1 MKKYSLQIYKS
12 NGESTDIELRKYQYN
27 GSFMGERNITASISS
42 PVKIDWAVGD
52 YVVFRN
58 EIFRLR
64 YIPPVKKQARRGTY
78 GEGYIYDGIVFSSII
93 SQLMD
98 VQFLDYVSNDNKA
111 HYTGLSDFAFYVSNN
126 SLTEFASRIM
136 ANIERVYGTG
146 SWDVIVANKG
156 VVVKDEEGNI
166 IVEGTSFEFDDQS
179 ISITSG
185 TSIYNAI
192 CLINTQLELN
202 FLIRVINGRNTII
215 LGGSSIAT
223 AESLGYGKGRGLK
236 SIQQSHNNNEQIVTR
251 LHAYGSSRNLPYR
264 YYNKKYN
271 DKDKYPKMFDS
282 NGNYLL
288 ESRYINKLML
298 PYRCWVQNSNLWDA
312 FIQSSLVDVIGVK
325 EGEVTF
331 DGSDKD
337 WDEIYPSLE
346 NQSVNDWE
354 VGMTMYDSGYRGYSE
369 TMQTRFLFYT
379 KHMTSYG
386 RVIEEI
392 KEIFTLDTK
401 KAEDKEQA
409 KGILEDCRWAVTP
422 GKESYYEEAMNVI
435 DEVWDGKS
443 WDYEYNYAVKKTH
456 KLTSTE
462 KANIK
467 KHTYNGEGRLD
478 KFPSG
483 VVIND
488 NGVSSDGSY
497 TDGSTDTSG
506 NVMNTTFEIVIP
518 QLGFDI
524 EDWVAQDNSKATV
537 SIKTGMCSGREFPI
551 NSCVAVDANDY
562 SKGWKLNLDRHQ
574 DMEVN
579 MIFPN
584 SVYKLSAGDEYVLTG
599 IYMPDTY
606 VESAENRLY
615 EQAVKYLADIDH
627 TKYTY
632 NLDVD
637 SKWMYEHE
645 KIANLLYEGC
655 SIVFNDFDNGDTM
668 EGVGDLN
675 IGEVSVIATQVTISF
690 NEESLPKYTITLSDD
705 KHTAVNLQ
713 EMISAS
719 VKSNTVAYSNSIS
732 LLERKI
738 NDKLSKTEQDVAL
751 ELITFLKGIKTAGI
765 ENDGVNIT
773 KGLTELYD
781 VIRSNGFKNS
791 MTAGTGWQ
799 IDANGNAQVES
810 IEVRSYMRV
819 LELVMNRLSAEES
832 EFVFTESGTV
842 ETATLNEDD
851 GSYTLVMRKKTDK
864 DITAF
869 QEGDVLKGVVNDLAE
884 QGAVGV
890 KYYTSWVLVE
900 EVDNATNSIKV
911 SVYEDKDTPA
921 KKNFPPCDLMVLHRW
936 GNADETKKERQS
948 CWYISSIEKRI
959 VMLDGVTKPII
970 DESNY
975 ASFYGLPFDMKN
987 FMGYSLNANQP
998 YLYVRGALLQDVCF
1012 IDYKGQIVKQERY
1025 RGVWSQEVAN
1035 NSDDPYIVKETTFDT
1050 VYHKNAKW
1058 QCTSTTA
1065 TTVEPSTSTTDW
1077 IRLTEEATGSDGK
1090 SAAKAYVASNDIA
1103 IPTDADGVVSENFS
1117 IGNTFTL
1124 MVDGKKCTDLKVTM
1138 DGTPATNAFK
1148 AQLNQLW
1155 LTISSSKGA
1164 ELGLL
1169 AYTLHFTVK
1178 GVLDNVT
1185 YSDVVTIL
1193 VRPNRAGADGK
1204 NLTRVSN
1211 FYKWGASGKEAPSG
1225 DYTENNIP
1233 EHVEGLD
1240 YLWNYEVCYNDAG
1253 EPISTS
1259 EKTCIG
1265 NFARGIKSITEY
1277 YQIGTAEKPDKP
1289 ISVDTIDASGWQTIM
1304 PSLTAEK
1311 RYLWNLEVVRF
1322 TDGTYSISE
1331 VHLAGAQGDSITIE
1345 QKLVYYAISASGTS
1359 TPPDAWFGDTI
1370 KEPTEEKPY
1379 LWTCVSIRY
1388 SDTTVVKYYTVARRG
1403 ENGASGRNLTKVV
1416 NYYKWGASGT
1426 QVPGGDYTENKIPKH
1441 VEGLD
1446 YLWNYEVCYSDNDVL
1461 SRSGETC
1468 IGYFPKNGEPGKDG
1482 KGIKSITEF
1491 YQVGTERKPAAISIS
1506 TDGTKVTIPSG
1517 WETTMGTTTPDNRYV
1532 WNQEVIEYSDSTYSV
1547 TAVHLAGAQGEQGVK
1562 GDPGDNGE
1570 DGADGALPNL
1580 FGYDTKVECLAGHHN
1595 VVHTKTG
1602 FAVVLDSLSDDDTSS
1617 DKYCQLRIKNFT
1629 AGEGTYSVSGY
1640 ITHSAGGKF
1649 EFDCGDVT
1657 PQTLTLTANK
1667 RTRFAKKFELPKNSY
1682 KHIDFEFFRSG
1693 LINVEELK
1701 IERTDNVVSECT
1713 PFVTLAHDSITQKQ
1727 NILLD
1732 TNFTK
1737 TSDRTIWSV
1746 FSGDIVENAYNS
1758 LSAFHYK
1765 DTRSSSITTAV
1776 EILSQK
1782 FVGKL
1787 KPSTWY
1793 TLSMFTKVK
1802 GKVIPYIGSNVTRN
1816 EKQTGKNKG
1825 LDAVLCDEYI
1835 VSSSNTTNTHQL
1847 EESTEYKRHSITFL
1861 TAPDLTNADER
1872 MYFYI
1877 WAQAEIYVTMLKL
1890 EECEKPTDWQLNEA
1904 DRKGEKGD
1912 NGKTGKPLAGPT
1924 IWDSSVKY
1932 MSGKSDEAYQSIVI
1946 NPKYPKQMYLCG
1958 YSHSGKEPSSQ
1969 TSTSSVDTCTEDQP
1983 WVQVPYQDFVATK
1996 VLFAERGK
2004 IENLDITNATI
2015 QGTITDMAVKTKAE
2029 WDAITNALVPK
2040 ADEGLTEYERNFQI
2054 VDPSKAG
2061 SYFIPTIDPTSSDN
2075 SATVYDRGPQI
2086 VFLPTYNPSTDYD
2099 IITSK
2104 ITTSSTGKK
2113 RYNIPKYQTAG
2124 THIRITK
2131 GGAPRQYLRW
2141 AYLEDAEYD
2150 RLWTSGNTNNRR
2162 TIRDIYNLGTLIC
2175 ADHKIFKVTD
2185 GYDTHGHDIQGA
2197 WYYGNSDYKHGRF
2210 NVNGTVARM
2219 LWLMPGQT
2227 VELVSQI
2234 EEIYNK
2240 KCLVWSVVN
2249 SSDFTAVNLN
2259 ADLYNRSTTHEPIKF
2274 YGESSILDPANAGG
2288 PGIWEDCFMAHRKID
2303 NLSLGGVTKELP
2315 RLFINRNGSTYDNGN
2330 PMADFY
2336 IP

>member
-1 MKKYSLQIYKS
+1 MKKEYSLQIYKP
-12 NGESTDIELRKYQYN
+12 NGENTDIELRKYQYN

-42 PVKIDWAVGD
+42 PVKINWEIGD

-58 EIFRLR
+58 EPFTLR
-64 YIPPVKKQARRGTY
+64 YVPPVKKQSRRGTF

-98 VQFLDYVSNDNKA
+98 VQFLDYVSNDNNI
-111 HYTGLSDFAFYVSNN
+111 HYTGLSNFAFYVSNN
-126 SLTEFASRIM
+126 SLTEFASRIK
-136 ANIERVYGTG
+136 ANIERVYGKD

-156 VVVKDEEGNI
+156 VIIKDEDNNV
-166 IVEGTSFEFDDQS
+166 IVEGSSFEFDDQS

-202 FLIRVINGRNTII
+202 FLIRIVNGRKTII
-215 LGGSSIAT
+215 LGGSSVAT

-271 DKDKYPKMFDS
+271 DKNKYPKMFDS

-298 PYRCWVQNSNLWDA
+298 PYKCWVQTSYLWDA
-312 FIQSSLVDVIGVK
+312 FIQSKLADVIGIK

-331 DGSDKD
+331 DGSDEE

-346 NQSVNDWE
+346 KQSVNDWE
-354 VGMTMYDSGYRGYSE
+354 VGMTMYDSGYREYSE
-369 TMQTRFLFYT
+369 TMRNRFLFNT
-379 KHMTSYG
+379 RQMTSYG
-386 RVIEEI
+386 NTIEEI
-392 KEIFTLDTK
+392 KKIFSLNTK
-401 KAEDKEQA
+401 NADDREQA
-409 KGILEDCRWAVTP
+409 KSILEDCKWTVTP
-422 GKESYYEEAMNVI
+422 GKEAYYEEAMKII
-435 DEVWDGKS
+435 DEVWDGKD
-443 WDYEYNYAVKKTH
+443 WDYKYDYAVQKTH
-456 KLTSTE
+456 KLSSTE
-462 KANIK
+462 KSNIK
-467 KHTYNGEGRLD
+467 KYTYNGDGRLD
-478 KFPSG
+478 MLPSG
-483 VVIND
+483 ASIKD

-497 TDGSTDTSG
+497 TDGSTDTNG
-506 NVMNTTFEIVIP
+506 TIINTTFEVIIP

-524 EDWVAQDNSKATV
+524 EDWVSQDNSKATM
-537 SIKTGMCSGREFPI
+537 SIKSGMCAGREFPI
-551 NSCVAVDANDY
+551 NSCIAVDVNDY

-645 KIANLLYEGC
+645 KVANLLYEGC
-655 SIVFNDFDNGDTM
+655 SIVFNDFDSDDEM
-668 EGVGDLN
+668 SGVGDLN
-675 IGEVSVIATQVTISF
+675 IGEISVVATQVTISF
-690 NEESLPKYTITLSDD
+690 NEESLPKYTIVLSDN

-719 VKSNTVAYSNSIS
+719 VKSNTISYANSIS
-732 LLERKI
+732 LLEKKI
-738 NDKLSKTEQDVAL
+738 NDKLSKTEQDEAQ

-765 ENDGVNIT
+765 ENDGNNIT
-773 KGLTELYD
+773 KGLTKLYD
-781 VIRSNGFKNS
+781 AIMSNGFKNS
-791 MTAGTGWQ
+791 MTAGSGWQ
-799 IDANGNAQVES
+799 IDKDGNAQVES

-842 ETATLNEDD
+842 ETATPNED
-851 GSYTLVMRKKTDK
+851 GTYTLVMRKKTDK

-869 QEGDVLKGVVNDLAE
+869 QVDDVLKGVVNNLAVS
-884 QGAVGV
+884 GAVGAN
-890 KYYTSWVLVE
+890 YYTSWMQVK
-900 EVDNATNSIKV
+900 EVNQTDNSIKV
-911 SVYEDKDTPA
+911 AVYADNDTPA
-921 KKNFPPCDLMVLHRW
+921 KKNFPPCNLMVLHRW
-936 GNADETKKERQS
+936 GNTTKKERQS

-959 VMLDGVTKPII
+959 VMLDGVTQPKLE
-970 DESNY
+970 ESNY
-975 ASFYGLPFDMKN
+975 ASFYGLPFDMESFK
-987 FMGYSLNANQP
+987 GYTLNKNQP
-998 YLYVRGALLQDVCF
+998 YLYVRGAFLQDVCF
-1012 IDYKGQIVKQERY
+1012 IDYLGKVVKQERY
-1025 RGVWSQEVAN
+1025 RGVWSQDVAN
-1035 NSDDPYIVKETTFDT
+1035 SKDPYIVTQTTFDT

-1058 QCTSTTA
+1058 QCNSTEGTKE
-1065 TTVEPSTSTTDW
+1065 EPSVGTTDW
-1077 IRLTEEATGSDGK
+1077 TMLTDGGEAITVDSTDVYYCIFSSGEHAPNDNYEGWTQIVPTPTEEKPYLWTRTRWYFSDGT
-1090 SAAKAYVASNDIA
+1090 IT
-1103 IPTDADGVVSENFS
+1103 PTYTVVRNGKDGAPGRNIS
-1117 IGNTFTL
+1117 
-1124 MVDGKKCTDLKVTM
+1124 KVT
-1138 DGTPATNAFK
+1138 N
-1148 AQLNQLW
+1148 
-1155 LTISSSKGA
+1155 
-1164 ELGLL
+1164 
-1169 AYTLHFTVK
+1169 Y
-1178 GVLDNVT
+1178 
-1185 YSDVVTIL
+1185 
-1193 VRPNRAGADGK
+1193 
-1204 NLTRVSN
+1204 
-1211 FYKWGASGKEAPSG
+1211 YKWGVSGTEAPSDG
-1225 DYTENNIP
+1225 YTKDNIP
-1233 EHVEGLD
+1233 PHTDGLD
-1240 YLWNYEVCYNDAG
+1240 YLWNYEECRDEHEG
-1253 EPISTS
+1253 LISQS
-1259 EKTCIG
+1259 GKTCIG
-1265 NFARGIKSITEY
+1265 YFPKDGDPGKGIKSITEY
-1277 YQIGTAEKPDKP
+1277 YQVGTEEKPTNGITVNSDNEL
-1289 ISVDTIDASGWQTIM
+1289 DTTGWKTSM
-1304 PSLTAEK
+1304 DPTTNEN
-1311 RYLWNLEVVRF
+1311 RFVWNQEVIQF
-1322 TDGTYSISE
+1322 TDGTYSIS
-1331 VHLAGAQGDSITIE
+1331 VIHLAGAQGD
-1345 QKLVYYAISASGTS
+1345 Q
-1359 TPPDAWFGDTI
+1359 
-1370 KEPTEEKPY
+1370 
-1379 LWTCVSIRY
+1379 
-1388 SDTTVVKYYTVARRG
+1388 
-1403 ENGASGRNLTKVV
+1403 
-1416 NYYKWGASGT
+1416 
-1426 QVPGGDYTENKIPKH
+1426 
-1441 VEGLD
+1441 
-1446 YLWNYEVCYSDNDVL
+1446 
-1461 SRSGETC
+1461 
-1468 IGYFPKNGEPGKDG
+1468 
-1482 KGIKSITEF
+1482 GIK
-1491 YQVGTERKPAAISIS
+1491 
-1506 TDGTKVTIPSG
+1506 
-1517 WETTMGTTTPDNRYV
+1517 
-1532 WNQEVIEYSDSTYSV
+1532 
-1547 TAVHLAGAQGEQGVK
+1547 
-1562 GDPGDNGE
+1562 GE

-1580 FGYDTKVECLAGHHN
+1580 FGYDTKVECLVGHHN

-1602 FAVVLDSLSDDDTSS
+1602 FALALDSISDDDTSS
-1617 DKYCQLRIKNFT
+1617 DRYCLLRIKNIT
-1629 AGEGTYSVSGY
+1629 AGEGTYSISGY
-1640 ITHSAGGKF
+1640 ITHGRGGKF

-1657 PQTLTLTANK
+1657 PQTMYLTANK
-1667 RTRFAKKFELPKNSY
+1667 RTRFEKKFVLPKNSY
-1682 KHIDFEFFRSG
+1682 KHVDFEFFTG
-1693 LINVEELK
+1693 GYIVNIEELK

-1732 TNFTK
+1732 TNFQK
-1737 TSDRTIWSV
+1737 TNDRTIWSV
-1746 FSGDIVENAYNS
+1746 FNGDIVENAYNG
-1758 LSAFHYK
+1758 LPAFHYK
-1765 DTRSSSITTAV
+1765 DSRSASVTTAV

-1816 EKQTGKNKG
+1816 LNQTGKNKG
-1825 LDAVLCDEYI
+1825 ADAVLCDEYI
-1835 VSSSNTTNTHQL
+1835 VSTSATTNTHQL

-1872 MYFYI
+1872 MYFYV

-1924 IWDSSVKY
+1924 MWDSSVLY
-1932 MSGKSDEAYQSIVI
+1932 MSGKADDEAYQSIVI

-1969 TSTSSVDTCTEDQP
+1969 TSTSSVDTCTAEKP

-2004 IENLDITNATI
+2004 VENLDITNATI

-2040 ADEGLTEYERNFQI
+2040 EDKGLTEYERNFQI

-2075 SATVYDRGPQI
+2075 GATVYDRGPQI

-2104 ITTSSTGKK
+2104 ITTSNTGKK
-2113 RYNIPKYQTAG
+2113 RYNIPKYQIAG

-2131 GGAPRQYLRW
+2131 GGASRQYLRW
-2141 AYLEDAEYD
+2141 AYLEDAEYE
-2150 RLWTSGNTNNRR
+2150 RLWTSNNGNNRN
-2162 TIRDIYNLGTLIC
+2162 TIRDIYNMGTLIC

-2185 GYDTHGHDIQGA
+2185 GNDTHGHNIQGA
-2197 WYYGNSDYKHGRF
+2197 WYYGDSDYKHGRLS
-2210 NVNGTVARM
+2210 VNGAVARM

-2234 EEIYNK
+2234 EEIDNT

-2249 SSDFTAVNLN
+2249 ASDFTAVNIN
-2259 ADLYNRSTTHEPIKF
+2259 ADLTKRKTYDQNFESLTPIEF
-2274 YGESSILDPANAGG
+2274 HGESGILAPNLAGNVDN
-2288 PGIWEDCFMAHRKID
+2288 WEDCFIAHKKID
-2303 NLSLGGVTKELP
+2303 NLLLNGETKRIP
-2315 RLFINRNGSTYDNGN
+2315 SLFINRNDPTKEDDY
-2330 PMADFY
+2330 PIAEFY

>member
-1 MKKYSLQIYKS
+1 MVREYSKALISSYMKIYDAEKIEIADVPVTKNAKHEQELMKSDYIRLEWSQEEYMSLPVGAYIEHEGVKYSLFEQYVPDN
-12 NGESTDIELRKYQYN
+12 NGGVYQYKPEFQHPMMLLAHTPCLLTTRDSVGKEIKQTDWAYTGILSTILGRLQSVIYDQLGIMLTFKTN
-27 GSFMGERNITASISS
+27 FKPTTDVEESATCTFSGVDIISAFSEVCNQFGGIEYHIDWDSKTVWFGDIFLGDEVSLEEGGNVGMASKSTNAKDYANYFIVRGGTRNITNKTASGDNVQSDS
-42 PVKIDWAVGD
+42 RLLIDDIDKRANEEQPKVQKVLIFD
-52 YVVFRN
+52 HIYPQLDLYVYNVRKRVRRLKDEDKQYVV
-58 EIFRLR
+58 
-64 YIPPVKKQARRGTY
+64 K
-78 GEGYIYDGIVFSSII
+78 S
-93 SQLMD
+93 
-98 VQFLDYVSNDNKA
+98 
-111 HYTGLSDFAFYVSNN
+111 
-126 SLTEFASRIM
+126 
-136 ANIERVYGTG
+136 
-146 SWDVIVANKG
+146 
-156 VVVKDEEGNI
+156 
-166 IVEGTSFEFDDQS
+166 
-179 ISITSG
+179 
-185 TSIYNAI
+185 YNAD
-192 CLINTQLELN
+192 
-202 FLIRVINGRNTII
+202 
-215 LGGSSIAT
+215 GSV
-223 AESLGYGKGRGLK
+223 AEYKTYA
-236 SIQQSHNNNEQIVTR
+236 VYYMR
-251 LHAYGSSRNLPYR
+251 LAY
-264 YYNKKYN
+264 
-271 DKDKYPKMFDS
+271 
-282 NGNYLL
+282 
-288 ESRYINKLML
+288 
-298 PYRCWVQNSNLWDA
+298 
-312 FIQSSLVDVIGVK
+312 K
-325 EGEVTF
+325 EGEAWKDYTINNP
-331 DGSDKD
+331 SDDIVAGKKLTASF
-337 WDEIYPSLE
+337 EPNEKGTHSELAGREYELIYHKADKTIIANPTI
-346 NQSVNDWE
+346 
-354 VGMTMYDSGYRGYSE
+354 GDSGVNILAGDYEIVFEQDGDLIIPNVDTLQPWGNSTPDDTCDKVVLYNIVMSDEYIANAKVR
-369 TMQTRFLFYT
+369 LA
-379 KHMTSYG
+379 
-386 RVIEEI
+386 EEAE
-392 KEIFTLDTK
+392 KEIMRQYTDKTNYTVHSNPIEFAKRDPGLSIGRAVRYRTLSGEVMSTRINRLSTQLDYPIEQEITLGNAVIK
-401 KAEDKEQA
+401 GNTQQLKEDVKSISVAIDVNESSA
-409 KGILEDCRWAVTP
+409 TRINSMLNSAMRELMEYDAHLLHKDRDDETAYKLTMGELLVKGIA
-422 GKESYYEEAMNVI
+422 KI
-435 DEVWDGKS
+435 
-443 WDYEYNYAVKKTH
+443 
-456 KLTSTE
+456 
-462 KANIK
+462 
-467 KHTYNGEGRLD
+467 
-478 KFPSG
+478 
-483 VVIND
+483 
-488 NGVSSDGSY
+488 
-497 TDGSTDTSG
+497 
-506 NVMNTTFEIVIP
+506 
-518 QLGFDI
+518 
-524 EDWVAQDNSKATV
+524 
-537 SIKTGMCSGREFPI
+537 
-551 NSCVAVDANDY
+551 
-562 SKGWKLNLDRHQ
+562 
-574 DMEVN
+574 
-579 MIFPN
+579 
-584 SVYKLSAGDEYVLTG
+584 LS
-599 IYMPDTY
+599 
-606 VESAENRLY
+606 N
-615 EQAVKYLADIDH
+615 
-627 TKYTY
+627 
-632 NLDVD
+632 
-637 SKWMYEHE
+637 
-645 KIANLLYEGC
+645 
-655 SIVFNDFDNGDTM
+655 
-668 EGVGDLN
+668 
-675 IGEVSVIATQVTISF
+675 VSVGGKVST
-690 NEESLPKYTITLSDD
+690 N
-705 KHTAVNLQ
+705 
-713 EMISAS
+713 
-719 VKSNTVAYSNSIS
+719 
-732 LLERKI
+732 R
-738 NDKLSKTEQDVAL
+738 
-751 ELITFLKGIKTAGI
+751 I
-765 ENDGVNIT
+765 ENDGDNIT
-773 KGLTELYD
+773 HGVTELFKE
-781 VIRSNGFKNS
+781 IKSNGFKNS
-791 MTAGTGWQ
+791 MTAGSGWQ
-799 IDANGNAQVES
+799 IDKNGNAQVES

-869 QEGDVLKGVVNDLAE
+869 QKGDVLKGVINDLAE

-900 EVDNATNSIKV
+900 DVDNATNSIKV

-987 FMGYSLNANQP
+987 FMGYSLYANQP

-1035 NSDDPYIVKETTFDT
+1035 SDDPYIVTETTFDT

-1090 SAAKAYVASNDIA
+1090 SAAKAYVTSNDIA
-1103 IPTDADGVVSENFS
+1103 IPTDANGIVTKDFQ
-1117 IGNTFTL
+1117 IGNTFSL
-1124 MVDGKKCTDLKVTM
+1124 MVDGKNCTDLKVTM

-1169 AYTLHFTVK
+1169 AYTIHFTVE

-1193 VRPNRAGADGK
+1193 VRPNRAGTDGK

-1211 FYKWGASGKEAPSG
+1211 FYKWGAIGTEAPAEPYIQ
-1225 DYTENNIP
+1225 DTIP
-1233 EHVEGLD
+1233 EHTDGLD
-1240 YLWNYEVCYNDAG
+1240 YLWNYEVCYNDADQ
-1253 EPISTS
+1253 EISKS
-1259 EKTCIG
+1259 GKTCIG
-1265 NFARGIKSITEY
+1265 YFPKDGIGGRGIELITEY
-1277 YQIGTAEKPDKP
+1277 YKIGTETKPDDV
-1289 ISVDTIDASGWQTIM
+1289 ITITADGKDFTVPTGWQIEM
-1304 PSLTAEK
+1304 PTLTAEK
-1311 RYLWNLEVVRF
+1311 RYLWNQELIKF
-1322 TDGTYSISE
+1322 TDGTYSVSE
-1331 VHLAGAQGDSITIE
+1331 VHLAGAQGESITIE
-1345 QKLVYYAISASGTS
+1345 QKLVYYAISASGTR
-1359 TPPDAWFGDTI
+1359 TPPDDWFGDTV

-1379 LWTCVSIRY
+1379 LWTCVSVRY

-1403 ENGASGRNLTKVV
+1403 EKGNDGRNLTKVV
-1416 NYYKWGASGT
+1416 NYYKWGDSGT
-1426 QVPGGDYTENKIPKH
+1426 NAPSGGYTENAIPQH
-1441 VEGLD
+1441 TDGLD
-1446 YLWNYEVCYSDNDVL
+1446 YLWNYEECYSNVDNVDVL
-1461 SRSGETC
+1461 ISQSGKTC
-1468 IGYFPKNGEPGKDG
+1468 IGYFPKDGIPGKEG
-1482 KGIKSITEF
+1482 KGIASITEY
-1491 YQVGTERKPAAISIS
+1491 YQIGTERKP
-1506 TDGTKVTIPSG
+1506 TKGITVNSDNVLDTTG
-1517 WETTMGTTTPDNRYV
+1517 WKTTMDPTTNENRFV
-1532 WNQEVIEYSDSTYSV
+1532 WNQEVIQFTDGKYSISDI
-1547 TAVHLAGAQGEQGVK
+1547 HLAGAQGADGI
-1562 GDPGDNGE
+1562 

-1580 FGYDTKVECLAGHHN
+1580 FGYDTKVECLVGHHN

-1602 FAVVLDSLSDDDTSS
+1602 FAVVLDSISDDDTSS
-1617 DKYCQLRIKNFT
+1617 DRYCLLRIKGIT
-1629 AGEGTYSVSGY
+1629 AGEGTYSISGY
-1640 ITHSAGGKF
+1640 ITHGRGGKF
-1649 EFDCGDVT
+1649 EFDCGDVA
-1657 PQTLTLTANK
+1657 PQTMTLTANK
-1667 RTRFAKKFELPKNSY
+1667 RTRFGRKFVLPKNSL
-1682 KHIDFEFFRSG
+1682 KHIDFEFYKSG

-1701 IERTDNVVSECT
+1701 IERTDDAVSECT

>member
-645 KIANLLYEGC
+645 KVANLLYEGC

-675 IGEVSVIATQVTISF
+675 IGDVSVIATQVTISF

-842 ETATLNEDD
+842 ETATLNED

-869 QEGDVLKGVVNDLAE
+869 QKGDVLKGVVNDLAE

-1025 RGVWSQEVAN
+1025 RGVWSQEVA

-1580 FGYDTKVECLAGHHN
+1580 FGYDTKVECLVGHHN

-1602 FAVVLDSLSDDDTSS
+1602 FAVVLDSISDDYTSS
-1617 DKYCQLRIKNFT
+1617 DKYCQLRIKDFT
-1629 AGEGTYSVSGY
+1629 AGEGTYSISGY
-1640 ITHSAGGKF
+1640 ITHGGGGKF
-1649 EFDCGDVT
+1649 EFDCGDVA
-1657 PQTLTLTANK
+1657 PQTMTLTANK
-1667 RTRFAKKFELPKNSY
+1667 RTRFGRKFVLPKNSL
-1682 KHIDFEFFRSG
+1682 KHIDFEFYKSG

-1701 IERTDNVVSECT
+1701 IERTDDAVSECT

-1732 TNFTK
+1732 TNFTE
-1737 TSDRTIWSV
+1737 TNDRTIWSV

-1816 EKQTGKNKG
+1816 WNQTGKNKG
-1825 LDAVLCDEYI
+1825 ADVVLCDEYI
-1835 VSSSNTTNTHQL
+1835 ASMSDRTNTHQL

-2029 WDAITNALVPK
+2029 WDAITNALVPN
-2040 ADEGLTEYERNFQI
+2040 ADKGLTEYERNFQI

-2104 ITTSSTGKK
+2104 ITTSDTGKK

-2150 RLWTSGNTNNRR
+2150 RRWTSGNDSNRQ

-2210 NVNGTVARM
+2210 SINGTVARL

-2249 SSDFTAVNLN
+2249 SSDFTAVNVN
-2259 ADLYNRSTTHEPIKF
+2259 ADLYNRSDTYEPIKF
-2274 YGESSILDPANAGG
+2274 HGESSILDPANAGG
-2288 PGIWEDCFMAHRKID
+2288 SGIWEDCFMAHRKID
-2303 NLSLGGVTKELP
+2303 NLLLGGETKELP
-2315 RLFINRNGSTYDNGN
+2315 RLFVNRNGSIYDNGN

>member
-645 KIANLLYEGC
+645 KVANLLYEGC

-842 ETATLNEDD
+842 ETATLNED

-869 QEGDVLKGVVNDLAE
+869 QKGDVLKGVVNDLAE

-1035 NSDDPYIVKETTFDT
+1035 SDDPYIVKETTFDT

-1058 QCTSTTA
+1058 QCNSTTGSK
-1065 TTVEPSTSTTDW
+1065 VEPSTATTDW
-1077 IRLTEEATGSDGK
+1077 TRLTEETTGSDGK
-1090 SAAKAYVASNDIA
+1090 SAAKAYVTSNDIA
-1103 IPTDADGVVSENFS
+1103 IPTDADGVVSEDFR
-1117 IGNTFTL
+1117 IGNSFTL
-1124 MVDGKKCTDLKVTM
+1124 MVDGKNCTNLKVTM
-1138 DGTPATNAFK
+1138 DGSLSSSAPFK
-1148 AQLNQLW
+1148 ATLNGLW
-1155 LTISSSKGA
+1155 LEISSSKGTQF
-1164 ELGLL
+1164 GSL
-1169 AYTLHFTVK
+1169 AHTLHFTVT
-1178 GVLDNVT
+1178 GTLDGGT
-1185 YSDVVTIL
+1185 YSDIVTIL
-1193 VRPNRAGADGK
+1193 VRPNK
-1204 NLTRVSN
+1204 Q
-1211 FYKWGASGKEAPSG
+1211 
-1225 DYTENNIP
+1225 
-1233 EHVEGLD
+1233 
-1240 YLWNYEVCYNDAG
+1240 G
-1253 EPISTS
+1253 EKG
-1259 EKTCIG
+1259 EQG
-1265 NFARGIKSITEY
+1265 E
-1277 YQIGTAEKPDKP
+1277 Q
-1289 ISVDTIDASGWQTIM
+1289 
-1304 PSLTAEK
+1304 
-1311 RYLWNLEVVRF
+1311 
-1322 TDGTYSISE
+1322 
-1331 VHLAGAQGDSITIE
+1331 GAQGEKGEKGDKGE
-1345 QKLVYYAISASGTS
+1345 QGLRGLQGLQGDRGEQGIAGTAGKDGIDGQTSWFHIKYSSVANPTSASQMTETPSTYIGTYVDFIEKDS
-1359 TPPDAWFGDTI
+1359 TDPSKYQWHRFEGLQGEKGEQGIPGIGVDGKTTYLHI
-1370 KEPTEEKPY
+1370 K
-1379 LWTCVSIRY
+1379 Y
-1388 SDTTVVKYYTVARRG
+1388 SNDGGKTFTSNNGETV
-1403 ENGASGRNLTKVV
+1403 
-1416 NYYKWGASGT
+1416 
-1426 QVPGGDYTENKIPKH
+1426 GDYIGVCT
-1441 VEGLD
+1441 D
-1446 YLWNYEVCYSDNDVL
+1446 YVHDDPTYVSAYTWSK
-1461 SRSGETC
+1461 T
-1468 IGYFPKNGEPGKDG
+1468 KGEPGKDG
-1482 KGIKSITEF
+1482 ADGI
-1491 YQVGTERKPAAISIS
+1491 
-1506 TDGTKVTIPSG
+1506 
-1517 WETTMGTTTPDNRYV
+1517 
-1532 WNQEVIEYSDSTYSV
+1532 
-1547 TAVHLAGAQGEQGVK
+1547 
-1562 GDPGDNGE
+1562 

-1835 VSSSNTTNTHQL
+1835 VSTSNTTNTHQL

-1924 IWDSSVKY
+1924 MWDSSVWY
-1932 MSGKSDEAYQSIVI
+1932 MSGKGDNEAYQSIVI
-1946 NPKYPKQMYLCG
+1946 NPKNQKQMYLCG
-1958 YSHSGKEPSSQ
+1958 YSHSGKEPSST
-1969 TSTSSVDTCTEDQP
+1969 TSTSSVDTCTPDKP
-1983 WVQVPYQDFVATK
+1983 WVQVAYQDFVATK

-2029 WDAITNALVPK
+2029 WDAITNALVPN
-2040 ADEGLTEYERNFQI
+2040 ADKGLTEYERNFQI

-2104 ITTSSTGKK
+2104 ITTSDTGKK

-2150 RLWTSGNTNNRR
+2150 RRWTSGNDSNRQ

-2210 NVNGTVARM
+2210 SINGTVARL

-2249 SSDFTAVNLN
+2249 SSDFTAVNVN
-2259 ADLYNRSTTHEPIKF
+2259 ADLYNRSDTYEPIKF
-2274 YGESSILDPANAGG
+2274 HGESSILDPANAGG
-2288 PGIWEDCFMAHRKID
+2288 SGIWEDCFMAHRKID
-2303 NLSLGGVTKELP
+2303 NLLLGGVTKELP